1 MWTNP
6 PCGLSAFVENKVTY
20 LDIEYTWW
28 LGEKEK
34 YMNDL
39 ADLCRLPHRDTL
51 DESRPSFDMKLRLSF
66 VTELEEDEPEM
77 NVLGSLTTLLKDL
90 SNVKEILGR

>member
-1 MWTNP
+1 
-6 PCGLSAFVENKVTY
+6 
-20 LDIEYTWW
+20 
-28 LGEKEK
+28 
-34 YMNDL
+34 MNDSQIY
-39 ADLCRLPHRDTL
+39 AGFPTETQVRL
-51 DESRPSFDMKLRLSF
+51 ESRPFFGTKLRLSF